1 MLMLVNPP
9 GSENFLANGTAPIL
23 APQRPAI
30 VVKSSFELPLKHIVT
45 EGTDIKGFILH
56 DCAVSVQS
64 FQVRNTRC
72 GGYMCDRQQECIN
85 KCACYQMTSRS
96 GNVLLSVE
104 VKVTLPDGSSFK
116 TFIRSKSFLE
126 ILF

>member
-1 MLMLVNPP
+1 
-9 GSENFLANGTAPIL
+9 
-23 APQRPAI
+23 
-30 VVKSSFELPLKHIVT
+30 
-45 EGTDIKGFILH
+45 
-56 DCAVSVQS
+56 
-64 FQVRNTRC
+64 
-72 GGYMCDRQQECIN
+72 MCDRQQECIN

-104 VKVTLPDGSSFK
+104 VKATLPDGSSFK